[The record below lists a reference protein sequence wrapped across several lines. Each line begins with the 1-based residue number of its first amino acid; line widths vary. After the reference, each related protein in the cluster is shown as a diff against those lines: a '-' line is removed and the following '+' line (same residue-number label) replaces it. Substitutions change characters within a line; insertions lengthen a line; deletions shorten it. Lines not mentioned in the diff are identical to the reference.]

1 MKRRMKRMTD
11 RKIEVLFER
20 ETKRT
25 YRYKTDDMAQT
36 YYFPKDWF
44 TGSPPATLQ
53 LTIHIPDGA

>member
-1 MKRRMKRMTD
+1 MTD